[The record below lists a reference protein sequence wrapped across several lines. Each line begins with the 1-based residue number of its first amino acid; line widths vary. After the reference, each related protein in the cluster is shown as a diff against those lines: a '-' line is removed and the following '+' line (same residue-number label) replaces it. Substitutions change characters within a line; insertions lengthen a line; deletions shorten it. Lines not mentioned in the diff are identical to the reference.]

1 MNKAVPILI
10 LIILFAAG
18 AWLFF
23 TQEPEAV
30 HELPPPPV
38 PPAVTSQAPLPT
50 PQPDVMQDFREAEAE
65 PAELPPPLPQLN
77 ESDEEIKQALAEA
90 ADSAAVED
98 YLVKDQLVSRMVV
111 AIDALTS
118 RQVPG
123 QINPVRPAGDRFVV
137 GTLGDN
143 VVLSA
148 DNFTRYDGYVG
159 LLDSMS
165 GDALAGLYR
174 RYYPL
179 FQQAWEEN
187 GGEGSFNDRA
197 VEVIDNL
204 LETPDITGPIYLVKP
219 EAFYLYEDPELEAMT
234 AGQKILVRMG
244 SDNAAKVK
252 QKLRELRALL
262 MP

>member
-1 MNKAVPILI
+1 MNKTVPILI
-10 LIILFAAG
+10 LIILFAAA
-18 AWLFF
+18 AWFFF

-30 HELPPPPV
+30 HEPPPPTA
-38 PPAVTSQAPLPT
+38 PPAVTNQAPPPE
-50 PQPDVMQDFREAEAE
+50 PQAGIMQDSQESEAG
-65 PAELPPPLPQLN
+65 PAELPPPLPELN
-77 ESDEEIKQALAEA
+77 ESDGEIKQALAEA

-98 YLVKDQLVSRMVV
+98 YLVKDQVVSRLVV

-123 QINPVRPAGDRFVV
+123 QINPVRPAADRFVV
-137 GTLGDN
+137 GSLDDKI
-143 VVLSA
+143 VLSA
-148 DNFTRYDGYVG
+148 ENFARYDGYVA
-159 LLDSMS
+159 LLDSMGS
-165 GDALAGLYR
+165 DDLAGLYR

-204 LETPDITGPIYLVKP
+204 LETPDISGPIYLVKP

-234 AGQKILVRMG
+234 AGQKVLVRMG
-244 SDNAAKVK
+244 GDNAAKVK
-252 QKLRELRALL
+252 QKLSELRTQLV
-262 MP
+262 P